1 MEYGVHAAHKGA
13 NFNLY
18 TGVVWNSIPT
28 SVGVVW
34 HHGEEAGHAPGT
46 LWLTLWLTLCVYG
59 SLYGTLTRA
68 LWIGGG
74 EPVTLTWSDL
84 TSVWEVSMAP
94 SVAPPVAPSMAP
106 SVAHALDPRFG

>member
-46 LWLTLWLTLCVYG
+46 LWHTLWLTLWLTLPLWHADARALDRRRRARHAHVERPHERVGGIYG
-59 SLYGTLTRA
+59 SLCRGT
-68 LWIGGG
+68 
-74 EPVTLTWSDL
+74 
-84 TSVWEVSMAP
+84 
-94 SVAPPVAPSMAP
+94 
-106 SVAHALDPRFG
+106 RFRSTP